1 MNYFRSFLISKITQK
16 SFIIT
21 LDSPSKYNGVT
32 PHPHPSAA
40 CGGYKK
46 VAGRKAKGKV
56 ESTAKQPPQ
65 QLQQHFRAELTQQ
78 LQQQHK
84 ATTTTAATACQS

>member
-1 MNYFRSFLISKITQK
+1 MNYFRSSLISKITQK

-40 CGGYKK
+40 WGGVQKGGGEK
-46 VAGRKAKGKV
+46 SQRK
-56 ESTAKQPPQ
+56 S
-65 QLQQHFRAELTQQ
+65 RINS
-78 LQQQHK
+78 K
-84 ATTTTAATACQS
+84 AATTTAATAFQS